1 MDDLHRLLKRTHKRR
16 AKEQMQHVI
25 QFLARY
31 DVPMLPTKAKTK
43 KLKILKS
50 MR

>member
-1 MDDLHRLLKRTHKRR
+1 MDDLHRLLQRTHKRR
-16 AKEQMQHVI
+16 AKEQMQNVI
-25 QFLARY
+25 QFLATY
-31 DVPMLPTKAKTK
+31 NAPMLPTRATK